1 MALQKFP
8 EADLTENAVE
18 DITSGLHVSQPVFQ
32 VLGSCYCDSMCSG
45 PIYSCVQRSVR
56 LSDGDKYF
64 DAYLVSKHEDAND
77 HQVFQKHAIVQLVD
91 FNTEHVLCGKYT
103 VLIFEGILLHD
114 GENLGVLGNPTS
126 LRPQKDPKWYTEVDD
141 EDGFY
146 SRLDEVVTLLLR
158 YRDKEIDQV
167 EYHKQA
173 LTATFCNPRLTAKQR
188 QHIKEG
194 VDALDES
201 RDQFL
206 MASYNPT
213 ERLTPYMSTVPMV
226 LQYTE
231 LSLQGIGQHAKCNNA
246 LNVMHIE
253 EGRNYI
259 SPTVIETAFR
269 EEIWRNPQFIQVV
282 SKLHLE
288 KCERHQQEARR
299 GRKSQVRNTLEES
312 KARNDVGM
320 ANLRVARPICGH
332 GARYTRKSEGM
343 LRAIYCFP
351 ADEADGTLQS
361 LTKFAELMEREGV
374 LAYGTRFDK
383 RTEKPKPFKVKK
395 VKQSAANS
403 LPQPEKV
410 ISVGAVETLAHGGE
424 FKNPILQVL
433 LFKKILHVGE
443 DTYAILLSDG
453 YDIMTGFLDKGIF
466 KETPK
471 SCFLPFTMVQILKYS
486 FIKVLSYRN
495 TLLIQKIGYH
505 IPPTAN
511 QKSPIGRPLYY
522 TYNVEPT
529 PEEVEKLPTFCPRQ
543 TIEIIAAQRLY
554 KQEMKRHNLM
564 LNMSAKRASLARN
577 AAADSESK
585 ALEESDQSDHSASTE
600 LISITDSSYV
610 PIERALAMDG
620 FCKYADLWHEK
631 ATRTTRLPDGRLIV
645 RRPVTQRV
653 PYHFSVT
660 RDMSTKL
667 RNKIIVKR

>member
-18 DITSGLHVSQPVFQ
+18 DITSGLHVSRPVFQ

-45 PIYSCVQRSVR
+45 PIYSCVQRSIR

-77 HQVFQKHAIVQLVD
+77 HQAFQKHAIVQLVD

-114 GENLGVLGNPTS
+114 GENLGILGNPTS

-173 LTATFCNPRLTAKQR
+173 LTASFCNPRLTDKQR

-213 ERLTPYMSTVPMV
+213 ERLTPYM
-226 LQYTE
+226 
-231 LSLQGIGQHAKCNNA
+231 
-246 LNVMHIE
+246 VMHIE

-282 SKLHLE
+282 DYRRITDMKNETYLHLFLNDGIHMTTGILCPYSNLCRQE
-288 KCERHQQEARR
+288 LKKNSILEVLKYSFMAVSRERKCLVIHEVGEVVECDCVIRFTKIYPEYRE
-299 GRKSQVRNTLEES
+299 NT
-312 KARNDVGM
+312 A
-320 ANLRVARPICGH
+320 
-332 GARYTRKSEGM
+332 Y
-343 LRAIYCFP
+343 
-351 ADEADGTLQS
+351 EADGTLQS